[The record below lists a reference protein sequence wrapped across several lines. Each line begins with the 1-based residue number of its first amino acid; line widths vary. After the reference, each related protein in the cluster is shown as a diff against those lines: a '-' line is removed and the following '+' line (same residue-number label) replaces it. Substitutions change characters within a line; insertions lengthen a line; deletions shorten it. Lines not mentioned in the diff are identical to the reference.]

1 MESSEILLPSWEKMA
16 MCKNHAEASC
26 RFLGHH
32 THTAYHSLLTS
43 HCSPFTAHLSL
54 LTTHRS
60 LLTTYCPRLTT
71 HRAPITAY
79 LSPLILHRSLL
90 TTHRCCIWFGRGRG
104 GDSFLVL
111 ERNRLSG
118 GDTKIYKLDSAWFL
132 HECSLKLVMHSGCLL
147 FWWVD
152 FRNKKTQTILT
163 QEALKLWAR

>member
-32 THTAYHSLLTS
+32 THTTYHSLLTS
-43 HCSPFTAHLSL
+43 HCSPFTAHLSPL
-54 LTTHRS
+54 TAHCSPLTAQGSLLTAHQSPLTSHRSSFIAHRSPLTTH
-60 LLTTYCPRLTT
+60 
-71 HRAPITAY
+71 H
-79 LSPLILHRSLL
+79 
-90 TTHRCCIWFGRGRG
+90 CCIWFGRGRG

-118 GDTKIYKLDSAWFL
+118 GDTKIYKLDSASFL
-132 HECSLKLVMHSGCLL
+132 HERSLKLVMHSGCLL

-163 QEALKLWAR
+163 QEALKLWAW